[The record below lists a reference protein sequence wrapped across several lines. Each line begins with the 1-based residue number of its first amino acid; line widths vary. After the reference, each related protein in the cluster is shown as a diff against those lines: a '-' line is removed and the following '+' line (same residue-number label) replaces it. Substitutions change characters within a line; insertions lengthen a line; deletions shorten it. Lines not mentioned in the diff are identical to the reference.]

1 MNKLLACGVAAF
13 FGIACAAAGATEVTR
28 TDEVRVDPD
37 VQRSVNAGKKKV
49 KRTAKKAKKKTR
61 HAANRTRAAA
71 HRAADRTEAAGDRAA
86 ARTDG
91 AADRARD
98 NVNR

>member
-13 FGIACAAAGATEVTR
+13 FAVTSAAAAATEVTR

-37 VQRSVNAGKKKV
+37 VQRNVNATKKKV

-61 HAANRTRAAA
+61 HAAHRTRAAA
-71 HRAADRTEAAGDRAA
+71 DRAADRTDA
-86 ARTDG
+86 

>member
-1 MNKLLACGVAAF
+1 MNKLMACGVAAF
-13 FGIACAAAGATEVTR
+13 FGIASAAANATEVTR
-28 TDEVRVDPD
+28 SDEVRVHPD
-37 VQRSVNAGKKKV
+37 VQRNVNAGKKKA

-61 HAANRTRAAA
+61 HAAHRTRAAA
-71 HRAADRTEAAGDRAA
+71 DRAA
-86 ARTDG
+86 ERTDA